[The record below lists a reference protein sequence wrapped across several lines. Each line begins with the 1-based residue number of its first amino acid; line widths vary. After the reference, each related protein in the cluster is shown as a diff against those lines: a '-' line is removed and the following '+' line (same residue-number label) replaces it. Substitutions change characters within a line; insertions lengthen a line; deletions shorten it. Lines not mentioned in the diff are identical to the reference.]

1 MLSKVVKEVRGWLG
15 TESPIVIARVL
26 GTSPDSSSLQVGPL
40 GRRVDKLT
48 LLRFLAPSDHS
59 V

>member
-15 TESPIVIARVL
+15 TESPIVLARVL
-26 GTSPDSSSLQVGPL
+26 GTSPDSSSLQVRSL
-40 GRRVDKLT
+40 GKKGTSNLM
-48 LLRFLAPSDHS
+48 RFLAPSDHS